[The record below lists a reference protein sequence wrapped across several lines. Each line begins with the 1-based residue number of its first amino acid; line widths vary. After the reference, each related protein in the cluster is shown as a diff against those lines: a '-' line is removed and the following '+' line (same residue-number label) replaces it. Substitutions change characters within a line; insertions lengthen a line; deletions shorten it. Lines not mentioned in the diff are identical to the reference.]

1 MKIWTLDDI
10 LKTEHLGDEE
20 YVRVEEL
27 EQLKKEKEEYRIDN
41 CMVNDER
48 AHVQGRNMVL
58 KEALKKYGKHQT
70 DIRGHPCM
78 GVVRPTNLC
87 TCGFFQALGGPVN
100 GK

>member
-10 LKTEHLGDEE
+10 LKTEHFGDEE

-48 AHVQGRNMVL
+48 AHAQGRNMVL

-70 DIRGHPCM
+70 DIHGHPCM
-78 GVVRPTNLC
+78 GNVRPTNLC
-87 TCGFFQALGGPVN
+87 TCGFFQALEEN
-100 GK
+100 C